1 MSTSTSSVPTSAVS
15 VEKKLFMNRYLVDSS
30 RPHIVVTAHET
41 PSKALLSLLNACP
54 ANCYSRN
61 DGGQVEISVDG
72 CLECGTCRVLCE
84 ASGEITWNYP
94 RGGYGVMFKF
104 G

>member
-41 PSKALLSLLNACP
+41 PDAK
-54 ANCYSRN
+54 
-61 DGGQVEISVDG
+61 DKTVDVEI
-72 CLECGTCRVLCE
+72 RF
-84 ASGEITWNYP
+84 
-94 RGGYGVMFKF
+94 RQQ
-104 G
+104 